1 MTDRDDGDDAEDHGD
16 EKPRRRSASGAEG
29 RIDIRAALEAPVRVK
44 QNGESKSIDPYEAML
59 RQQVHKAIVGRNVPS
74 IKLVLEEAE
83 KHKVIERPPA
93 PQHGGVFVI
102 PKNLPEEVEA
112 QIFDDADYDEQRQ
125 SSIIPI
131 MLALLQVISLK
142 RLRRCFNGGRD

>member
-16 EKPRRRSASGAEG
+16 EKARRRGASGSSG

-44 QNGESKSIDPYEAML
+44 QNGESKPIDPYEAML
-59 RQQVHKAIVGRNVPS
+59 RQHVHKAIVGRNVPS

-93 PQHGGVFVI
+93 PQNGGVFVI
-102 PKNLPEEVEA
+102 PKNLPEEIEA
-112 QIFDDADYDEQRQ
+112 QIFDDADYAEQRK
-125 SSIIPI
+125 SSIVPI
-131 MLALLQVISLK
+131 MLALIKVISFERLK
-142 RLRRCFNGGRD
+142 RCFNGGR